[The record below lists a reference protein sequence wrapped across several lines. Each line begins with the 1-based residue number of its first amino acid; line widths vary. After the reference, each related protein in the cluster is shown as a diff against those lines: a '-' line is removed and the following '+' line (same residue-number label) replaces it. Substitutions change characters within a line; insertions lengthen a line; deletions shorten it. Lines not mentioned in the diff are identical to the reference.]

1 MSITKK
7 YSSSGVTCK
16 VTFTYPTYAA
26 DGVKTVQILG
36 DFNNWDAFK
45 APKMKKGKEEF
56 SITLEL
62 NTGRIYEFRYL
73 LDGSR
78 WDNDYNADNYS
89 PAPYAGVKNSV
100 LVLDAVPGKG
110 KEGKAKAAKKE
121 KAKQPKADRSAKK
134 AGRPAKTAK
143 TEAAPAAE
151 KPARGRKP
159 KAEKPVADKPAK
171 KAGRPAKAAKTEAAP
186 AAEKPARGRKPKAEK
201 PVADKPA
208 KKAGRPAKAAKTEAA
223 PAAEK
228 PTKGRKPKAE
238 KPVADKPAKKAGR
251 PAKAAKT
258 EAAPAAEKPARGR
271 KPKAEKPVAEKPAK
285 KAGRPAAKTS
295 KPSAGKDDLKLIEGV
310 GPKIEELLNKS
321 GVSTFAGL
329 ATASADSLRNIL
341 AGAGPRYKMHDPAT
355 WTKQATLAASGKWDE
370 LKNLQDQLVGGKK
383 K

>member
-159 KAEKPVADKPAK
+159 KAEKPVA
-171 KAGRPAKAAKTEAAP
+171 
-186 AAEKPARGRKPKAEK
+186 
-201 PVADKPA
+201 
-208 KKAGRPAKAAKTEAA
+208 
-223 PAAEK
+223 
-228 PTKGRKPKAE
+228 
-238 KPVADKPAKKAGR
+238 
-251 PAKAAKT
+251 
-258 EAAPAAEKPARGR
+258 
-271 KPKAEKPVAEKPAK
+271 EKPAK

-370 LKNLQDQLVGGKK
+370 LKKLQDQLVGGKK

>member
-121 KAKQPKADRSAKK
+121 KAKQPKADKS
-134 AGRPAKTAK
+134 
-143 TEAAPAAE
+143 
-151 KPARGRKP
+151 
-159 KAEKPVADKPAK
+159 
-171 KAGRPAKAAKTEAAP
+171 
-186 AAEKPARGRKPKAEK
+186 
-201 PVADKPA
+201 A

-370 LKNLQDQLVGGKK
+370 LKKLQDQLVGGKK